1 MLLPVSLWHHAHWGQ
16 YREGDT
22 LLMRLRRTRERGEA
36 VAAATVGG
44 AKRARVPAVFIALS
58 TAEMGDDGDGDGD
71 GDGGGGGVF
80 GARCAVAPERLL
92 GSASLIESDLSDRPE
107 LTPWLASLYVA
118 PWARGAASRLAG
130 CGGVAPALMRR
141 VVACAAAS
149 GARQVFLWCLA
160 GLRPYYERHGWTVL
174 ERDFVAHKEL
184 GGRTITIMAR
194 PTAAWSSEEEHGGG
208 DIRK

>member
-16 YREGDT
+16 YREGDS

-36 VAAATVGG
+36 AVAVAGG
-44 AKRARVPAVFIALS
+44 ANCARVPALFIALS
-58 TAEMGDDGDGDGD
+58 TAEMGDAAGGG
-71 GDGGGGGVF
+71 GGGGGGGVF

-107 LTPWLASLYVA
+107 LRPWLASLYVE
-118 PWARGAASRLAG
+118 PWARGR
-130 CGGVAPALMRR
+130 GVAPALMRR
-141 VVACAAAS
+141 VVACAAAN

-160 GLRPYYERHGWTVL
+160 GLQPYYERHGWAVL

-184 GGRTITIMAR
+184 GGRPITIMAR
-194 PTAAWSSEEEHGGG
+194 STAAWSSEEDRGGEM
-208 DIRK
+208 RK